1 MSKASSSRKRDLRE
15 IAVGIGFLAPNVLGF
30 LSFTLIPLLFA
41 LMLAFTNWDLT
52 LHNMFKNEPLKF
64 VGLEHF
70 QRAFGEPR
78 FWKSLGNTLFF
89 MMGIPF
95 GIAGSLLAAI
105 LLSQN
110 LRGGNRKNGA
120 IIFAGAGLVAG
131 AVMLT
136 LAGLG
141 ATAMTMLVVGVAGVL
156 LVGGAAGGS
165 TVYRT
170 LFYTPHFTAGVATFI
185 LWKKLYSVE
194 TGPINTA
201 LRPMVD
207 GLTVTVRALPEVVV
221 QGGAWVCGALMITL
235 LALGVSKLRR
245 WWRDEMLGIMGL
257 ILGLIAL
264 SIPMIFVATWQTT
277 NAEGQTVVP
286 LLSIGVVVLAAA
298 AGLLVWLITGLFNV
312 NRTRNITAEEGMGS
326 ALILSVVFMVG
337 IFILLGFSRVFY
349 VLPDMAASTGGLKP
363 PEWISD
369 ADWAKPSLMMM
380 GLWAAIGSNNMLLYL
395 AGLSNVPGELYEAA
409 DIDGAGRF
417 GKFWNITWPQL
428 APVTFFIVVMSVIG
442 GLQGGFE
449 MVKTMTNGGP
459 RESTTVLSFYIYQE
473 AFELGRL
480 GYASAVTWT
489 LFALVL
495 SVTLFN
501 WRFGN
506 RYVNE

>member
-1 MSKASSSRKRDLRE
+1 MGLA
-15 IAVGIGFLAPNVLGF
+15 FLAPNLLGF
-30 LSFTLIPLLFA
+30 LGFTLIPLVFA

-52 LHNMFKNEPLKF
+52 LHNMFKREPLDF
-64 VGLEHF
+64 VGLDNF
-70 QRAFGEPR
+70 RRAFGEER

-105 LLSQN
+105 LLSQD
-110 LRGGNRKNGA
+110 LRGGSRRNTAFIITGA
-120 IIFAGAGLVAG
+120 VLVAG
-131 AVMLT
+131 TVLLT
-136 LAGLG
+136 LSGLG
-141 ATAMTMLVVGVAGVL
+141 GTAMTLLVVGVAGVV
-156 LVGGAAGGS
+156 LVSGSVGGS

-170 LFYTPHFTAGVATFI
+170 LFYMPHFTAGVATFI
-185 LWKKLYSVE
+185 LWKKLFAVE
-194 TGPINTA
+194 SGPINIA
-201 LRPMVD
+201 LRGPIE
-207 GLTVTVRALPEVVV
+207 GVTTLVRALPAGLV
-221 QGGAWVCGALMITL
+221 QSLAWVCAGAMVAL
-235 LALGVSKLRR
+235 LWFAVSRLRR
-245 WWRDEMLGIMGL
+245 WWQEEELGRWG
-257 ILGLIAL
+257 LGLGL
-264 SIPMIFVATWQTT
+264 VMLVL
-277 NAEGQTVVP
+277 P
-286 LLSIGVVVLAAA
+286 LLSVARWNVTDPTGEAHTQLVWAGYLVIAAA
-298 AGLLVWLITGLFNV
+298 LGMGVWLVTGLSV
-312 NRTRNITAEEGMGS
+312 PDRKRAIISDEGLGS
-326 ALILSVVFMVG
+326 AVIVCALVMVG
-337 IFILLGFSRVFY
+337 LFALLGLSRVF
-349 VLPDMAASTGGLKP
+349 VALPGMAATDGGLQP

-369 ADWAKPSLMMM
+369 ADWAKPSLIMM

-409 DIDGAGRF
+409 EIDGAGRF

-495 SVTLFN
+495 TVTLFN
-501 WRFGN
+501 WKFGN
-506 RYVNE
+506 RYVND

>member
-1 MSKASSSRKRDLRE
+1 MNQVASAKRRRRKEVALGL
-15 IAVGIGFLAPNVLGF
+15 AFLAPNVLGF
-30 LSFTLIPLLFA
+30 LSFTLLPLLFA
-41 LMLAFTNWDLT
+41 LMLAFTNWDLQR
-52 LHNMFKNEPLKF
+52 HNMFQREALGF
-64 VGLEHF
+64 VGLDNF
-70 QRAFGEPR
+70 RRAFGEAL

-105 LLSQN
+105 LLSQE
-110 LRGGNRKNGA
+110 LRGGSRRNAGL
-120 IIFAGAGLVAG
+120 IIAGAGLVVG

-141 ATAMTMLVVGVAGVL
+141 GTAMTLLIFGVAGSIL
-156 LVGGAAGGS
+156 IGGSVGGN

-170 LFYTPHFTAGVATFI
+170 LFYLPHFTAGVATFI
-185 LWKKLYSVE
+185 LWRKLYAPE
-194 TGPINTA
+194 TGPINAA
-201 LRPMVD
+201 LRPPLGV
-207 GLTVTVRALPEVVV
+207 LTEAVRALPDPLVRSGV
-221 QGGAWVCGALMITL
+221 WVCGLGMLALL
-235 LALGVSKLRR
+235 WLGVSRLRR
-245 WWRDEMLGIMGL
+245 WWRDEELGVFGL
-257 ILGLIAL
+257 VVGVGLL
-264 SIPMIFVATWQTT
+264 TIPMLPVATWLTT
-277 NAEGQTVVP
+277 DAQSDAIASLAITGRAVQIGFV
-286 LLSIGVVVLAAA
+286 LLIVWLLAGLPGVVRHRK
-298 AGLLVWLITGLFNV
+298 TPSD
-312 NRTRNITAEEGMGS
+312 EGIGA
-326 ALILSVVFMVG
+326 ALILCAVAMVG
-337 IFILLGFSRVFY
+337 LFVLLGLSRVLFA
-349 VLPDMAASTGGLKP
+349 LPAIAASPGGVQP
-363 PEWISD
+363 PEWLSD
-369 ADWAKPSLMMM
+369 ADWAKPSLILM
-380 GLWAAIGSNNMLLYL
+380 GLWAAVGSNNMILYL

-495 SVTLFN
+495 TVTLFN
-501 WRFGN
+501 WKFGN
-506 RYVNE
+506 RYVND